1 MGVLKNEANGLVHR
15 VTPRNFLVFMWRTTV
30 TYNNSKKQ
38 RLMDVTIHAL
48 LTAPTIA
55 KAAAAAGVTEASIR
69 TWLKEPDFRRK
80 YRETRQ
86 NLFETAMGS
95 VQARLSEGVSVM
107 WQLVMDEATPATAR
121 VQAFRCLAEMAFR
134 GQDLSE
140 LESRIEQLERG
151 NANAA

>member
-1 MGVLKNEANGLVHR
+1 
-15 VTPRNFLVFMWRTTV
+15 MWRTIV

-38 RLMDVTIHAL
+38 RLMDATIHAL

-55 KAAAAAGVTEASIR
+55 QAAKNAGVTEASIR
-69 TWLKEPDFRRK
+69 IWLKEPDFRRK

-86 NLFETAMGS
+86 NLFETALGS
-95 VQARLSEGVSVM
+95 VQGKLQEGASVM
-107 WQLVMDEATPATAR
+107 WKLVMDEATPATAR

-151 NANAA
+151 NTNAA

>member
-1 MGVLKNEANGLVHR
+1 MKLAKNFSVSPGK
-15 VTPRNFLVFMWRTTV
+15 P
-30 TYNNSKKQ
+30 
-38 RLMDVTIHAL
+38 
-48 LTAPTIA
+48 
-55 KAAAAAGVTEASIR
+55 

-86 NLFETAMGS
+86 NLFETALGS
-95 VQARLSEGVSVM
+95 VQGKLQEGVSVM

-151 NANAA
+151 GANAA